1 MWVGILGIIGELV
14 CDAVIWEASSSLWII
29 ADNDLKA
36 ALALAGPRNIHGTE
50 DRLVIK
56 SALERFPRTPYDLS
70 LPPMTDRKP
79 GQLELLE
86 PSSFLVEH
94 LIVVLSVLSGWK
106 LQSVQGD
113 IPKTP
118 LPDNITYLTM
128 LQEEKS
134 SSRDAPVPVINVGQ
148 ISGVVGIKI
157 VVPFVETTLRDAA
170 FALAQALNKI
180 HIETDVDFPAPNNN
194 IKTNLVTGNA
204 VHIII
209 GAKP

>member
-1 MWVGILGIIGELV
+1 MWVGIVGIIGELV

-36 ALALAGPRNIHGTE
+36 ALALAGPRNIHATE

-113 IPKTP
+113 IPKTR
-118 LPDNITYLTM
+118 LPAAITLLTM
-128 LQEEKS
+128 LQDEK
-134 SSRDAPVPVINVGQ
+134 SSRDAPVPVINLGQ
-148 ISGVVGIKI
+148 VSGLFGVKI
-157 VVPFVETTLRDAA
+157 VVPFEETILRDAA
-170 FALAQALNKI
+170 YALAQALNKI
-180 HIETDVDFPAPNNN
+180 HIETDVDLPAPYNN

-209 GAKP
+209 GVEP

>member
-118 LPDNITYLTM
+118 LPVAITSLIM
-128 LQEEKS
+128 QDEKS
-134 SSRDAPVPVINVGQ
+134 SRNAPVPVINVGQ